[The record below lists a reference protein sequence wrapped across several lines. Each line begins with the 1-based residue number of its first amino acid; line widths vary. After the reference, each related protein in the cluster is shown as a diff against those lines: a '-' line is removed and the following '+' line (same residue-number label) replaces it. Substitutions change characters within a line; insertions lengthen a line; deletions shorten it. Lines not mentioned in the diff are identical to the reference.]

1 MTDDIVTRYHGAT
14 VTGAGIRSKSL
25 PLTISN
31 QKTYQANAS
40 ARGMAAQGQQFW
52 PTKTWFQNKTNNI
65 IVYGAAQLRRSIY
78 PNYKISLAPCLKDKL

>member
-40 ARGMAAQGQQFW
+40 ARGMAAQGQQF
-52 PTKTWFQNKTNNI
+52 
-65 IVYGAAQLRRSIY
+65 
-78 PNYKISLAPCLKDKL
+78 